1 MDPFKIFLNKIKLR
15 EEKTPKHFSSKE
27 MPGQADDVFHDCIK
41 RVRAEA
47 SRDGRDMTEQEAAA
61 ICTKS
66 RKKGG
71 ATEKFGAKRKAEVD
85 RKRKK
90 DKMDEEIKVK
100 SISRE
105 EYQERLRRIGKSQT
119 GLKKKVTDQIKDIKS
134 KEENK

>member
-85 RKRKK
+85 RKRKE
-90 DKMDEEIKVK
+90 DKMDEEIKI
-100 SISRE
+100 ISRE
-105 EYQERLRRIGKSQT
+105 EHQERLRQIGKSQT
-119 GLKKKVTDQIKDIKS
+119 GLKKKVTDQIRDIKS
-134 KEENK
+134 KEDKDN